1 MPATKNITWKWLG
14 DAEVYLEQIFKSG
27 EINDSD
33 RPGEVHKQYMP
44 FQEYSIDVFCKNF
57 NKTKLEYGK
66 AKPAT
71 VTPRKIGRRT
81 QSTKK
86 GNILII
92 IVIQNYI

>member
-1 MPATKNITWKWLG
+1 MPATKSITWKQSG
-14 DAEVYLEQIFKSG
+14 DAQIYLEQLFKSG

-71 VTPRKIGRRT
+71 VTPRKSVRQK
-81 QSTKK
+81 QSAKK
-86 GNILII
+86 GKI
-92 IVIQNYI
+92 